1 MRTFIN
7 LTVYILILTG
17 LYSCNS
23 DIFVDDFRTADTELS
38 LDGNGD
44 TAIIKFASSNW
55 DYLSLYIY
63 DESFKTPLRVYDEHG
78 NFVDDGISPYMKGL
92 GKIVCKE
99 ELTDFIIE
107 RSNPKEL
114 KITVG
119 ENARSNLLNLV
130 LIASNDYESQQIYV
144 DISPS
149 DRYVINK
156 IYYPLD
162 DPYYI
167 GKRWDEVS
175 SFVLHN
181 YTDEPYT
188 YTLSP
193 YENIHYEVM
202 FRLDE
207 PDTFRL
213 LGKDNPMVDIPS
225 VENERLVMNGMQVQ
239 YAPVVQT
246 LPFINTEQK
255 EITIPPMTS
264 QKISLLI
271 EYVWFDTTYAITAV
285 HPVTKKERYITGRLQ
300 GKMPVSYLYIKPRIT
315 ND

>member
-1 MRTFIN
+1 MKTFVN

-23 DIFVDDFRTADTELS
+23 DVFVDDFRTADTELS

-63 DESFKTPLRVYDEHG
+63 DDSFRTPFQVHDERGSSTVES
-78 NFVDDGISPYMKGL
+78 SPYMKGL
-92 GKIVCKE
+92 GRIVSKE

-119 ENARSNLLNLV
+119 ENARPYPLNFV
-130 LIASNDYESQQIYV
+130 LIASNEYESQDIYV

-162 DPYYI
+162 DPYHI
-167 GKRWDEVS
+167 EKRWEEVS

-193 YENIHYEVM
+193 YEKIHYEVM
-202 FRLDE
+202 FRLEE
-207 PDTFRL
+207 PEALQL
-213 LGKDNPMVDIPS
+213 LGKDNLVDIPS
-225 VENERLVMNGMQVQ
+225 VENERLVMSGIQAQ
-239 YAPVVQT
+239 YTPVVQT
-246 LPFINTEQK
+246 LPFLNSEQK

-271 EYVWFDTTYAITAV
+271 KYVWFDTTYAITAV

-300 GKMPVSYLYIKPRIT
+300 GKMPVSYLYIKPKIT

>member
-23 DIFVDDFRTADTELS
+23 DVFVDDFRTADTELS

-63 DESFKTPLRVYDEHG
+63 DDSFKTPLRVYDEHG
-78 NFVDDGISPYMKGL
+78 NYIDDGISPYMKGL

-130 LIASNDYESQQIYV
+130 LIASNDYESQDIYV

-149 DRYVINK
+149 DRYVVNK

-162 DPYYI
+162 DSYHI

-207 PDTFRL
+207 PDALRL
-213 LGKDNPMVDIPS
+213 LGKDNLVDIPS
-225 VENERLVMNGMQVQ
+225 VENERLVMNGMQAQ
-239 YAPVVQT
+239 YTPVVQT
-246 LPFINTEQK
+246 FPFINTEQK

-300 GKMPVSYLYIKPRIT
+300 GKMPISYLYIKPKIT